1 MLSLR
6 VHYLDL
12 TTNSGQRLLDKGSF
26 YLHGAPVTRL
36 YRIPV
41 PNSLGDLG
49 VLIAGQDGSIHFI
62 APLEDSATFRRLFM
76 LEIRLGTVLPGSGGL
91 VSRVTRQV
99 PKRMTVSHAMPATTT
114 QYTVTLP
121 TSAIQI
127 NEDNSDYT
135 SNAPNPHINNQSE
148 SFNPVN
154 ISAYNSTIILHHLPV
169 SNSLIDAQAIKRLHS
184 DPLCDGLA
192 RQIFANRFGV
202 DFETLMSDVS
212 SIYSKFYI

>member
-1 MLSLR
+1 M
-6 VHYLDL
+6 
-12 TTNSGQRLLDKGSF
+12 
-26 YLHGAPVTRL
+26 
-36 YRIPV
+36 
-41 PNSLGDLG
+41 G
-49 VLIAGQDGSIHFI
+49 VLISGQDGSLNFL
-62 APLEDSATFRRLFM
+62 APLKDVATFRRLFM
-76 LEIRLGTVLPGSGGL
+76 IEIRLGTVLPGSGGL

-127 NEDNSDYT
+127 NDDTIDT
-135 SNAPNPHINNQSE
+135 SNAPNPSIKNESE
-148 SFNPVN
+148 SAHPGH

-169 SNSLIDAQAIKRLHS
+169 SNSLIDAQVIRRLHA

-202 DFETLMSDVS
+202 DFETLMSDIS
-212 SIYSKFYI
+212 SIYSNFYI

>member
-1 MLSLR
+1 MFTLLYFA
-6 VHYLDL
+6 VLLDL

-26 YLHGAPVTRL
+26 YLHGSPVTRL

-41 PNSLGDLG
+41 PSSPGDLG

-62 APLEDSATFRRLFM
+62 APLKDVATFRRLFM
-76 LEIRLGTVLPGSGGL
+76 LEIRLGTVLPSAGGL

-99 PKRMTVSHAMPATTT
+99 PKRMTISHAMPATTT

-127 NEDNSDYT
+127 NEDTPDYSSSAHMT
-135 SNAPNPHINNQSE
+135 NQSSE
-148 SFNPVN
+148 
-154 ISAYNSTIILHHLPV
+154 ITAYNSTIILHHLPV
-169 SNSLIDAQAIKRLHS
+169 SNSLIDAQAIKRLHA

-202 DFETLMSDVS
+202 DFETLMADVS
-212 SIYSKFYI
+212 SIYSNFYI